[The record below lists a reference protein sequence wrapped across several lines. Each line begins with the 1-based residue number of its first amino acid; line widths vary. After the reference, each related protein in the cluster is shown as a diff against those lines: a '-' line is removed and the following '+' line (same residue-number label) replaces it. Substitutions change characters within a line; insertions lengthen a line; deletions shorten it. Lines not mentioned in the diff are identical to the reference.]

1 MKSTNGFASA
11 FISKFLLALSDL
23 FLFNFSILVA
33 YFLISNAF
41 GHFSEFVPEKEVG
54 VRILAHFILSI
65 LCVLWF
71 LTRLRHYTYR
81 KPFWFELKEIF
92 RTLIIFAILDLA
104 LVAFSKWNF
113 SRYLWFI
120 TWVSILFLVPIGR
133 ILVKKVLSY
142 LGL

>member
-1 MKSTNGFASA
+1 M
-11 FISKFLLALSDL
+11 
-23 FLFNFSILVA
+23 
-33 YFLISNAF
+33 
-41 GHFSEFVPEKEVG
+41 
-54 VRILAHFILSI
+54 RILAHFILSI